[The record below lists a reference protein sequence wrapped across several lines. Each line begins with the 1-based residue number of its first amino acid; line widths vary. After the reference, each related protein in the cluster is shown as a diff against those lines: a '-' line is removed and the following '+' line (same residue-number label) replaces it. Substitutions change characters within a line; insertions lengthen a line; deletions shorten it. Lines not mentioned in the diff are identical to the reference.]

1 MKGFQNFW
9 KPFLNITQMKNIALL
24 LSCFLFLQF
33 ITAQPITFST
43 HIDVNNNSD
52 WGYKIIQLADSSFVI
67 FSASA
72 CYSAENTAGFVGCI
86 VVVKTNK
93 YGQILWKKEY
103 KHPSHTFFSIGIT
116 ETVNG
121 NFFIGGEGT
130 YPNDNFQKFVLK
142 INSEGDS
149 LWLKH
154 YGTPSKEDLISDA
167 TSTPDGYLLLLGE
180 IGTFNVLD
188 SWDLCLSKI
197 DQEGNLIWQKKYGG
211 EGFEAGNHVSIDYD
225 GGYFISGRS
234 SSFNPGGRNR
244 GYVVKT
250 DRDGNELWSKSY
262 DFCDEQL
269 TGAQMYALQHE
280 AGYLMSCGLDSTYAA
295 DTAIYMSSGMM
306 YVRRMDLAGNRIW
319 DYPFEA
325 LNYITRAGRPIPMK
339 DGSVWV
345 IGINNTPLEEGDDFS
360 TTGWIAKLSPD
371 GELLWERQ
379 YLPKNKG
386 LIQRLTDL
394 VETFDGGVALT
405 GKYEYRANG
414 TRYNDIWLLKLD
426 QDGCIE
432 AGCDEPYLIL
442 EDTVVGIEEVES
454 GEVFFEVYP
463 NPNNGQANFQIQKEL
478 LLNGKVQIQILDING
493 RLLQAYDCHKDN
505 KELSINTESLE
516 NGLYLCI
523 LLNNG
528 KPISHIKMSIV
539 K

>member
-1 MKGFQNFW
+1 MR
-9 KPFLNITQMKNIALL
+9 NIILL
-24 LSCFLFLQF
+24 LCCFFSFQF
-33 ITAQPITFST
+33 IAAQPNTFST
-43 HIDVNNNSD
+43 HIDVNNGSD
-52 WGYKIIQLADSSFVI
+52 WGYDIKQLPDSSFI
-67 FSASA
+67 IASLTN
-72 CYSAENTAGFVGCI
+72 CYSSIATENFISCV
-86 VVVKTNK
+86 VVVKTDRQGNV
-93 YGQILWKKEY
+93 LWKNEY
-103 KHPSHTFFSIGIT
+103 KRPAYTTRSGSIIPAIDGGFFLS
-116 ETVNG
+116 
-121 NFFIGGEGT
+121 GEAS
-130 YPNDNFQKFVLK
+130 YPDKRFQKFVLK
-142 INSEGDS
+142 ISSEGDS
-149 LWLKH
+149 LWMKH
-154 YGTPSKEDLISDA
+154 YGGFQEDLISDV

-180 IGTFNVLD
+180 IGTHNVLD

-211 EGFEAGNHVSIDYD
+211 DGFEAGNHVSIDYD

-244 GYVVKT
+244 AYVVKT

-493 RLLQAYDCHKDN
+493 RIVQSHSC
-505 KELSINTESLE
+505 KEDSKAVDIQTESLE
-516 NGLYLCI
+516 NGLYICI
-523 LLNNG
+523 LVIEG
-528 KPISHIKMSIV
+528 QAIAHTKMSVI